1 MSEETTTT
9 ETPVDTTVQDTIA
22 LVKEA
27 HSKGVFNLSEVIKG
41 RGYPSKDATI
51 YLDADAAF
59 RLAEIDNELNNY
71 ITEEIR
77 VKLEAEAAIL
87 AEKVKDSA
95 LVFTMRGVSQKI
107 VEDIIKKATEK
118 YPNREDAESEDSQ
131 MWLRYYIASL
141 IAANL
146 IRVTTADGNVDER
159 VFTAEDML
167 EIRETVTQDSWNVLV
182 ETMQRLTL
190 ASGYFDQLTDAGFL
204 PRS

>member
-1 MSEETTTT
+1 MSEETPTN
-9 ETPVDTTVQDTIA
+9 EVPIDTTVQETIA

-59 RLAEIDNELNNY
+59 RLSEIDDELNNY
-71 ITEEIR
+71 LDEDLRE
-77 VKLEAEAAIL
+77 KLEVEATEL
-87 AEKVKDSA
+87 AEKVKSSA
-95 LVFTMRGVSQKI
+95 LIFTMRGVSQKI
-107 VEDIIKKATEK
+107 VEDIIKKSTEK
-118 YPNREDAESEDSQ
+118 YPNRDDDQSEDAQ
-131 MWLRYYIASL
+131 LWVRHYIASL
-141 IAANL
+141 IASNL
-146 IRVTTADGNVDER
+146 IRVTTADGSVDEH
-159 VFTAEDML
+159 VFTPEEML
-167 EIRETVTQDSWNVLV
+167 ELRETVAQDSWNVLV